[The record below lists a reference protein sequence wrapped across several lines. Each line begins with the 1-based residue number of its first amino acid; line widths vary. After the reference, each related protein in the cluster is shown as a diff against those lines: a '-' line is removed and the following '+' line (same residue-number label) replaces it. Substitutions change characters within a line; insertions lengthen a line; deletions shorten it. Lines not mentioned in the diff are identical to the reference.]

1 LAGPPL
7 FLRPASYRLRRRRDS
22 ARLLPFAGLFL
33 FLLPIL
39 WSPAQSLR
47 RDTAP
52 DGIYLFLAWALLV
65 LATFL
70 ISRSLA
76 SRTSREEDESDPDA
90 GSGSDL
96 GRDGD

>member
-1 LAGPPL
+1 MAGPPL

-33 FLLPIL
+33 FLLPVL
-39 WSPAQSLR
+39 WSPAETQQ

-52 DGIYLFLAWALLV
+52 DGIYLFVAWALLV
-65 LATFL
+65 VATFL

-76 SRTSREEDESDPDA
+76 ARSAGEDGETEG
-90 GSGSDL
+90 GSGPES
-96 GRDGD
+96 GRGAD